1 MDIKKL
7 YRAKPYLPKEDRQ
20 WIQAAWKDILFTG
33 MFIQGKYVKQFED
46 AFADREFCLYCYRS
60 C

>member
-20 WIQAAWKDILFTG
+20 WIQAAWRRYTL
-33 MFIQGKYVKQFED
+33 YRNVYS
-46 AFADREFCLYCYRS
+46 REVC
-60 C
+60 